1 MSSKTWYCHN
11 RSCGAP
17 LGVTVDGELSVQA
30 NNPNVQLICTEGAIL
45 NLVCGK
51 CGRINKWVPKDSAL
65 IKAVLNTH
73 LLSSLITDISMK
85 IMHIKNAV
93 INQDDNDN
101 DSEEDET

>member
-30 NNPNVQLICTEGAIL
+30 TNPNVQIICTEGAIL
-45 NLVCGK
+45 NLQCSK

-65 IKAVLNTH
+65 IAAVLKTH
-73 LLSSLITDISMK
+73 LIETFVNLITKQVMG
-85 IMHIKNAV
+85 IKHEV
-93 INQDDNDN
+93 DNPIDE
-101 DSEEDET
+101 EEDDEEE